1 MHHMNGAELTI
12 ALLERQGITTI
23 SGIPGGTNLPLYTA
37 LSHSKRIRH
46 VLARHEQGAGFIAQG
61 MARSTGQAAVCFATS
76 GPGATNLLTA
86 IADAKLDSTPI
97 VCITG
102 QVHSDMIG
110 TDAFQEVDIYG
121 MSIPITKHNFQVR
134 SAAELLEVIPQAFEL
149 ALSGRPGPVLVD
161 IPKDVQTEIL
171 EFADWPV
178 PGRATA
184 IAPCNARALENAA
197 RMIAAAKRP
206 ILYVGGGVVSADAG
220 ATACTLA
227 ENNDIPMVTTM
238 MALGAIRSD
247 HPLNLGM
254 FGMHGSKK
262 TNLLMQEA
270 DLLIVAGARFDDRA
284 TGKIAEFCPQANVI
298 HIDIDA
304 SEIHK
309 LRSAHIGVHG
319 DVGEALT
326 RLNGQLPQQ
335 SRPEWIDQAKEARRD
350 TSTVV
355 ALTGKDHIR
364 PFELIRDIA
373 DHVGEQAFIATDVGQ
388 HQMWTAQHYP
398 FCRSRHWLTS
408 GGLGT
413 MGFGLP
419 TAIGAALANPDNPVV
434 CFSGDGSFLMN
445 IQELATLAQEQLNV
459 KIILLDNQA
468 LGLVRQQ
475 QSLFYDNRLFAS
487 EFAQAIDFVA
497 IAQGFGIKAMRL
509 TTTNAETLAN
519 TLRQPGPCLIHVPID
534 RREMVFPMV
543 PPGAANTTMLEG
555 ECHACA

>member
-1 MHHMNGAELTI
+1 
-12 ALLERQGITTI
+12 
-23 SGIPGGTNLPLYTA
+23 
-37 LSHSKRIRH
+37 
-46 VLARHEQGAGFIAQG
+46 
-61 MARSTGQAAVCFATS
+61 
-76 GPGATNLLTA
+76 
-86 IADAKLDSTPI
+86 
-97 VCITG
+97 
-102 QVHSDMIG
+102 MIG

-178 PGRATA
+178 PGQAAA

-197 RMIAAAKRP
+197 RMIAAAQRP
-206 ILYVGGGVVSADAG
+206 ILYLGGGVVSADAG
-220 ATACTLA
+220 SAARTLA
-227 ENNDIPMVTTM
+227 EHNDIPMVTTM
-238 MALGAIRSD
+238 MALGAIRCD

-326 RLNGQLPQQ
+326 RLNEQLPQH
-335 SRPEWIDQAKEARRD
+335 SRPEWIDQAKQARCD

-355 ALTGKDHIR
+355 ALTGKDQIR
-364 PFELIRDIA
+364 PFELIREIAGDI
-373 DHVGEQAFIATDVGQ
+373 GEQAFIATDVGQ

-398 FCRSRHWLTS
+398 FCRNRHWLTS

-419 TAIGAALANPDNPVV
+419 TAIGAALANPEHPVV

-445 IQELATLAQEQLNV
+445 IQELATLAQEQLNL

-509 TTTNAETLAN
+509 TTINADTLAD
-519 TLRQPGPCLIHVPID
+519 TLHQPGPCLIHVPID

>member
-1 MHHMNGAELTI
+1 
-12 ALLERQGITTI
+12 
-23 SGIPGGTNLPLYTA
+23 
-37 LSHSKRIRH
+37 
-46 VLARHEQGAGFIAQG
+46 
-61 MARSTGQAAVCFATS
+61 
-76 GPGATNLLTA
+76 
-86 IADAKLDSTPI
+86 
-97 VCITG
+97 
-102 QVHSDMIG
+102 
-110 TDAFQEVDIYG
+110 
-121 MSIPITKHNFQVR
+121 
-134 SAAELLEVIPQAFEL
+134 
-149 ALSGRPGPVLVD
+149 
-161 IPKDVQTEIL
+161 
-171 EFADWPV
+171 
-178 PGRATA
+178 
-184 IAPCNARALENAA
+184 
-197 RMIAAAKRP
+197 
-206 ILYVGGGVVSADAG
+206 
-220 ATACTLA
+220 
-227 ENNDIPMVTTM
+227 
-238 MALGAIRSD
+238 
-247 HPLNLGM
+247 M

-309 LRSAHIGVHG
+309 LRSAHIGVLG

-326 RLNGQLPQQ
+326 RLNDQLPQQ
-335 SRPEWIDQAKEARRD
+335 SRPQWIDRAKEARCD

-355 ALTGKDHIR
+355 ALTGKDQIR

-373 DHVGEQAFIATDVGQ
+373 EHVGEQAFIATDVGQ

-487 EFAQAIDFVA
+487 EFANAIDFVA
-497 IAQGFGIKAMRL
+497 IAKGFGIKAVSL
-509 TTTNAETLAN
+509 KTNNDSMLAY